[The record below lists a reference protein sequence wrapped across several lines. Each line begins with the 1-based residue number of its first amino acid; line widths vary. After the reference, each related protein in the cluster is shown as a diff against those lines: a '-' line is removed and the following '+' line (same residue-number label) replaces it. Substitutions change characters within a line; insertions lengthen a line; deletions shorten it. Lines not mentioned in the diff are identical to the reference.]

1 MKILTALQMRE
12 VDRIT
17 IEKLGLPGLVLMEN
31 AGRNVHR
38 VIEEKFPALDK
49 QRIVILCGKG
59 NNGGDGF
66 VVARQLQVR
75 GIHPR
80 VILLAAPESLQGDA
94 RQTYEMLRQTG
105 CEPLVVRN
113 SDEWKSARGELAGCT
128 LLVDAMLGTG
138 LSGQVQGFYLDVI
151 RDLNGNFSHVPIVAV
166 DMPSGLPSDTGATMG
181 ESLSARYSV
190 TFTAPKWSHIFP
202 PNSERVGELFVTPI
216 GTPAS
221 VYEQDS
227 SIFLNLLTTED
238 VAWTGAKRRRDS
250 HKGTY
255 GHALIVAG
263 SRGKSGAAGLAG
275 LGALRAG
282 AGLVT
287 VATATGVWKPVAAVS
302 PALMTEPLDE
312 TDHGAI
318 SEEAFQNG
326 RFEAV
331 AAQKSV
337 MAIGPGIST
346 DPSSVLFVR
355 RVVGSLTG
363 LPVVVDADGLNA
375 FAGAA
380 ELLQGHGRTLVL
392 TPHPGEM
399 ARLTGLTTKDIQND
413 RVNIAREFAMRQKI
427 YVVLKGYLTL
437 IAEPGG
443 QVYVNPT
450 GNAGMA
456 TAGTGDVLTGIIAG
470 LLAQHRDVPVEKV
483 LSAAVYWHGAAGD
496 LAASR
501 HGEVPLIATDIL
513 DAMPEALRTFSGEQQ
528 DHGC

>member
-1 MKILTALQMRE
+1 MKILTARQMRE

-17 IEKLGLPGLVLMEN
+17 IEKLGVPGLVLMEN

-38 VIEEKFPALDK
+38 VIEEKFPGLDK
-49 QRIVILCGKG
+49 GRIVVLCGKG

-66 VVARQLQVR
+66 VIARHLQAR

-80 VILLAAPESLQGDA
+80 VILLAAPESLQRDA

-105 CEPLVVRN
+105 CEPLMARN
-113 SDEWKSARGELAGCT
+113 ADEWRSARTELAGCT
-128 LLVDAMLGTG
+128 LLIDAILGTG
-138 LSGQVQGFYLDVI
+138 LNGPVQGFYLDVI
-151 RDLNGNFSHVPIVAV
+151 RDLNSNFSQLPIVAV
-166 DMPSGLPSDTGATMG
+166 DMPSGLPSDTGTALG

-202 PNSERVGELFVTPI
+202 PNSERAGELLVTSI

-227 SIFLNLLTTED
+227 SIFLNLVTAPD
-238 VAWTGAKRRRDS
+238 VAWIGAKRQPDS

-263 SRGKSGAAGLAG
+263 SRDKSGAAGLAG

-287 VATATGVWKPVAAVS
+287 VATARRIWTAVAAAS

-312 TDHGAI
+312 TDHGSI
-318 SEEAFQNG
+318 SEENFQNG
-326 RFEAV
+326 RFQAI
-331 AAQKSV
+331 AAEKSV
-337 MAIGPGIST
+337 IAIGPGIST
-346 DPSSVLFVR
+346 DASTTFFVR
-355 RVVGSLTG
+355 QVVRQAVEV
-363 LPVVVDADGLNA
+363 PVVVDADGLNA
-375 FAGAA
+375 FAGASD
-380 ELLQGHGRTLVL
+380 LLQGDGRTLIL

-399 ARLTGLTTKDIQND
+399 ARLTGLTTKKIQSD
-413 RVNIAREFAMRQKI
+413 RVNAARDFAMRQKV
-427 YVVLKGYLTL
+427 YVILKGYRTL
-437 IAEPGG
+437 IAEPDG

-450 GNAGMA
+450 GNPGMA

-470 LLAQHRDVPVEKV
+470 VLAQHRDVPIEKV
-483 LSAAVYWHGAAGD
+483 LSAAVYWHGVAGD
-496 LAASR
+496 IAASKI
-501 HGEVPLIATDIL
+501 GEVPLIATDIL
-513 DAMPEALRTFSGEQQ
+513 DAMPEALRALTAEQ
-528 DHGC
+528 HSYGC